1 VSETTGPVTRTSLH
15 DEVAQRLRDMVVEG
29 RLEPGERLNE
39 RILCEQLQVSRTPL
53 REAYR
58 VLAAEGLLQILPNR
72 GAMVAPLS
80 VTELD
85 ATIEVLA
92 ALEELTGRLVAARI
106 DDATLARIEARH
118 HEMLAHHLRGDLPAY
133 FKANQ
138 DIHLALV
145 EASGNPVLAHEYRLL
160 NARIRRYRFMA
171 NLSAERWSESV
182 AEHETIMASLRA
194 RDGDALARQL
204 ADHLVAKL
212 EVVKQR
218 LAVGDDRAA

>member
-1 VSETTGPVTRTSLH
+1 LSGPVARTSLH

-29 RLEPGERLNE
+29 QLEPGERLNE
-39 RILCEQLQVSRTPL
+39 RVLCEQLQVSRTPL

-58 VLAAEGLLQILPNR
+58 VLAAEGLVRILPNR

-80 VTELD
+80 VAELD
-85 ATIEVLA
+85 ATLEVLA
-92 ALEELTGRLVAARI
+92 ALEDLTGRLVVTRI
-106 DDATLARIEARH
+106 DDAALARIEARH
-118 HEMLAHHLRGDLPAY
+118 HEMLAHYLRDDLAAY

-145 EASGNPVLAHEYRLL
+145 EASGNPVLAQEYRVL

-171 NLSAERWSESV
+171 NLSAERWAESI
-182 AEHETIMASLRA
+182 AEHEAIMASLRA
-194 RDGDALARQL
+194 RDGEALARQL

>member
-1 VSETTGPVTRTSLH
+1 MSRPAARTSLH

-29 RLEPGERLNE
+29 QLEPGERLNE
-39 RILCEQLQVSRTPL
+39 RVLCEQLQVSRTPL

-58 VLAAEGLLQILPNR
+58 VLAAEGLLRILPNR
-72 GAMVAPLS
+72 GAMVTPLS

-106 DDATLARIEARH
+106 DDAALARIEARH

-145 EASGNPVLAHEYRLL
+145 DAAGNPVLAHEYRLL

-171 NLSAERWSESV
+171 NLSTERWRESV
-182 AEHETIMASLRA
+182 AEHEAIMASLRA
-194 RDGDALARQL
+194 GDGEMLARQL
-204 ADHLVAKL
+204 AEHLVAKL
-212 EVVKQR
+212 TAVKER
-218 LAVGDDRAA
+218 LDVEGERAA